1 MSAPPE
7 HAGRAT
13 CPTGPLAVASSHDVV
28 FSESDDE
35 LVATVVPFLEP
46 SLRGGDPTVVVA
58 TRAHLAQFD
67 AALRAAGVD
76 VDAAMAAGDYVALDA
91 EETLASLM
99 VEGAVDPERVD
110 ELFSTLLTA
119 LRDGRPGCRPRVFG
133 EMVGLLW
140 DRGDVTACLEL
151 EAQWNRLVARHGVAL
166 RCAYPTAGVVGT
178 ESVRAVSQVCA
189 AHPDGVVDGAR
200 GHHDDVAPG
209 ATPAVDRLWL
219 NEQLLDEVDAAVV
232 ATALDGT
239 VTVWNTGAE
248 RLYGWPARDAL
259 GRSLLDLVVPAFERD
274 RVRWIFD
281 RVLADGAWQG
291 RHEIARRDGSIQP
304 VYLRAGVIRDAHGAG
319 VGTVGVT
326 VDVSDQLALQQRL
339 ARSHQELLA
348 VVDHVGDGLCALD
361 ERGRITDANPQ
372 MHVLIGGTDA
382 NLFGA
387 ALADRLAGT
396 DPLTMAGTASHS
408 MVAPVEDVL
417 LRVDGSTLPI
427 EYTATAVRDPHHETV
442 TEWVV
447 VIRDIT
453 ERREQEARQLRDRE
467 QAAWGRRIRAALRHD
482 GFTLHAQPI
491 IELGSG
497 RATHHELLVR
507 LVDPAEGVIAP
518 GRFMPTAEAIGL
530 APAIDR
536 WVIARG
542 LETAAAGVAIHLN
555 LSAMSLQDGS
565 LIGHIRR
572 CLQTSGADP
581 RQVVFEVTETCLLEN
596 DDAARRFAE
605 QVRELGCKV
614 ALDDFGTGYSS
625 FVYLKKLPVDV
636 LKIDR
641 EFVHDAEHNP
651 SSRHVIAAVVALAQ
665 AFGGETVA
673 EGVEDDAV
681 LPVLTGLGVDS
692 AQGFALGRPRPVADV
707 LAELA
712 RHRPA

>member
-7 HAGRAT
+7 HAGRT
-13 CPTGPLAVASSHDVV
+13 CPTEPLAVASSHDVV
-28 FSESDDE
+28 FFDSDDE
-35 LVATVVPFLEP
+35 LVAAVVPFLEP

-58 TRAHLAQFD
+58 THVHRAQFD

-76 VDAAMAAGDYVALDA
+76 VDAAAAAGDYVVLDA

-110 ELFSTLLTA
+110 ELFGTLLTA
-119 LRDGRPGCRPRVFG
+119 LRDGRPGCRPRAFG

-140 DRGDVTACLEL
+140 DRGDVAACLEL
-151 EAQWNRLVARHGVAL
+151 EAQWNGLVARHGVAL
-166 RCAYPTAGVVGT
+166 RCAYPTGGVVGA

-189 AHPDGVVDGAR
+189 AHPDGVVGGVR
-200 GHHDDVAPG
+200 GHHEGVAPG
-209 ATPAVDRLWL
+209 APAVDRLWL
-219 NEQLLDEVDAAVV
+219 NEQLLDEVDAGVV
-232 ATALDGT
+232 ATDLDGT

-259 GRSLLDLVVPAFERD
+259 GRGLLELVVPAFERD

-291 RHEIARRDGSIQP
+291 RHEIARRDGSTQP
-304 VYLRAGVIRDAHGAG
+304 VYLRAGVIRDAHGAA

-361 ERGRITDANPQ
+361 EHGRITDVNPQ
-372 MHVLIGGTDA
+372 MHVLIGGSDA
-382 NLFGA
+382 DLFGA
-387 ALADRLAGT
+387 ALVDRLACT
-396 DPLTMAGTASHS
+396 DPLTTAWTAGHS
-408 MVAPVEDVL
+408 VAAPVEDVL

-427 EYTATAVRDPHHETV
+427 EYTATAVRDPHQEIV

-453 ERREQEARQLRDRE
+453 ERREQEARQRRDRE

-482 GFTLHAQPI
+482 HFTLHAQPI
-491 IELGSG
+491 VDLGSG

-507 LVDPAEGVIAP
+507 LVDPAEGVVAP

-542 LETAAAGVAIHLN
+542 LETAAEGLAVHLN
-555 LSAMSLQDGS
+555 LSAMSLQDAS

-572 CLQTSGADP
+572 CLQASGADP

-605 QVRELGCKV
+605 QVRDLGCKV

-692 AQGFALGRPRPVADV
+692 AQGFALGRPGPVEAL
-707 LAELA
+707 LAERA
-712 RHRPA
+712 GRRPA